1 MRRSH
6 RRQARRSWSQALL
19 IAAPL
24 MSAPL
29 LAAVALALG
38 TFCVSVP
45 VTRTR
50 STGMPRP
57 SAATWAILVFR
68 PWPIS
73 VPPWFTLTV
82 PSW

>member
-1 MRRSH
+1 MM
-6 RRQARRSWSQALL
+6 
-19 IAAPL
+19 AAPL

-29 LAAVALALG
+29 DAAVAEALG

-45 VTRTR
+45 VTRTS

-73 VPPWFTLTV
+73 VPPWFTVTE